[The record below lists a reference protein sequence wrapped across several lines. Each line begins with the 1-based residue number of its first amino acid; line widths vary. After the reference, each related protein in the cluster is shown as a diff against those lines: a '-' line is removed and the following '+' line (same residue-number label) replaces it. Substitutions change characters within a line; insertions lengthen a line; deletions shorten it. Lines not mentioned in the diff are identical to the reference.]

1 MNFISTI
8 LILPFLVV
16 WFLFNLVSIGV
27 GVWVIFQEK
36 GIIESFKFI
45 FRDPLFWISLK
56 NSFLYGLVVIPVQ
69 LFSFMIAFLI
79 YRLESKMGYFFR
91 TILYLPVVVPIA
103 SIAFVFKVM
112 FNDEGIVNNFLS
124 NFLGLKV
131 PFLSN
136 FYYAMLVAFLL
147 TLWKGLGYYV
157 IIYLSGLY
165 SISREV
171 VEVSIIDS
179 MNGFQ
184 RLIWVYIPML
194 RGTFYFA
201 SFLSLLAALKVFAE
215 IFIIT
220 EGGPGT
226 STYTLMMYIYSRAFY
241 SFDLSTAIAASFV
254 LSFFAILISLLVFR
268 KQLESFKFS

>member
-1 MNFISTI
+1 MNLISNI

-36 GIIESFKFI
+36 GITESFKFI

-79 YRLESKMGYFFR
+79 YKLGSKIGYFFR

-103 SIAFVFKVM
+103 SVAFVFKVM
-112 FNDEGIVNNFLS
+112 FNNEGIVNDFLFNFV
-124 NFLGLKV
+124 GLKV

-171 VEVSIIDS
+171 IEVSIIDG

-201 SFLSLLAALKVFAE
+201 SFL
-215 IFIIT
+215 
-220 EGGPGT
+220 
-226 STYTLMMYIYSRAFY
+226 
-241 SFDLSTAIAASFV
+241 
-254 LSFFAILISLLVFR
+254 
-268 KQLESFKFS
+268 